1 MNERTKSENQCY
13 HALERT
19 QEKKPNVNNA
29 LIVICLK
36 LAIIMRRKTERE
48 EDKKERQKKKR
59 RRKKDGDHHR
69 NKTRGFMLELNDGNS
84 TYIHTVVTSVSR
96 AYHSW
101 SEGK

>member
-36 LAIIMRRKTERE
+36 LAIIMRRKTERK
-48 EDKKERQKKKR
+48 EDKKKR
-59 RRKKDGDHHR
+59 RRKKDGDHHS
-69 NKTRGFMLELNDGNS
+69 NKTLGFMLELNDG
-84 TYIHTVVTSVSR
+84 
-96 AYHSW
+96 
-101 SEGK
+101 E